1 MDEGS
6 DAPLPPAD
14 EDRLGR
20 TLDAFAARRE
30 AAKEAIRRMREAVE
44 RSRRLLTETAE
55 EIENSHREPFT
66 KYGARRERPGE
77 EEG

>member
-1 MDEGS
+1 MDEGA
-6 DAPLPPAD
+6 DAPRLPGD
-14 EDRLGR
+14 KDRLGR

-66 KYGARRERPGE
+66 KYGARRERPDE